1 MFILEFE
8 FLRFWMNRFI
18 SEKNLENIKPQDLFT
33 IEWNELGCFTVEEY
47 KEIKEKAKK
56 KAIEKAKRLEEERKK
71 RIAEEEKRKK
81 LKEEKKIAMLEEFK
95 KWNSAIQNV
104 PLFETENN
112 VIEAI
117 DAFTKNVDVYFKNLN
132 SALDEMDD
140 SISFSFFY
148 KAP

>member
-1 MFILEFE
+1 
-8 FLRFWMNRFI
+8 
-18 SEKNLENIKPQDLFT
+18 
-33 IEWNELGCFTVEEY
+33 
-47 KEIKEKAKK
+47 
-56 KAIEKAKRLEEERKK
+56 
-71 RIAEEEKRKK
+71 
-81 LKEEKKIAMLEEFK
+81 MLEEFK